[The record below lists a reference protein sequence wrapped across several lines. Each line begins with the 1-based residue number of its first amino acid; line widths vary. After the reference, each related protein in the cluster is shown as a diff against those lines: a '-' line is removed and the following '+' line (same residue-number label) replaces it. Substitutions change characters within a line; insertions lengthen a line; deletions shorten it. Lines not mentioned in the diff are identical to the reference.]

1 MRAPETQ
8 NVEGRNPVPVT
19 KLLVWI
25 RTPRSDWFRGHR
37 ATGRLGPAPSGHV
50 LEGYGRRAL
59 QAPGSWAMALPI

>member
-25 RTPRSDWFRGHR
+25 RTPRSDWFEAIAQPGD
-37 ATGRLGPAPSGHV
+37 L
-50 LEGYGRRAL
+50 GRRPAVT
-59 QAPGSWAMALPI
+59 SWRGTDAARFKLLGDGIRS